1 MAVVAVAACAT
12 VSLVAQ
18 SAEET
23 KSTKSYTPPKTAWG
37 DPDLQGIWPSTDMV
51 SVPFERP
58 KQFGTRRFLTDQEFA
73 QRQKD
78 AEKQSALDNESFT
91 VDNVKPEVEAMGDV
105 GGATSPPPFWLERGV
120 PSRQSS
126 LVVDPPDGQ
135 LPPMTPDGLRR
146 VALTKNTYLQYTGFD
161 SASELG
167 PYHRCISRG
176 LLGSMFPVVYN
187 NGNQFIQTPGYVVLR
202 NEMIHETRVI
212 PLDARPT
219 LSNRLRSYM
228 GDSRGR
234 FEGNTL
240 VVRTSN
246 FNGATGA
253 LANGNLMITSDAL
266 EIVERFTRT
275 GPDTMQVRGDRQRPD
290 DVGQAMDRGVS
301 PQARSGLPHVRIRM
315 PRGQPRDVE
324 HSFRISIRRKA
335 LTRVRQPGAS
345 DQRQTRSVLLI
356 VIVVVLADG
365 PPLAT
370 CRTGFPSALNVSTVV
385 MTA

>member
-1 MAVVAVAACAT
+1 MHVRHTGRFVLAGI
-12 VSLVAQ
+12 LVAGAAMALGAQ
-18 SAEET
+18 AAKT
-23 KSTKSYTPPKTAWG
+23 YMPPKTPWG

-58 KQFGTRRFLTDQEFA
+58 KQFGTRLVLTDQEFA

-78 AEKQSALDNESFT
+78 AEKQSALDNESFS
-91 VDNVKPEVEAMGDV
+91 VDNVKPEIEAMGDV
-105 GGATSPPPFWLERGV
+105 GGVTSPPPFWLERGL

-167 PYHRCISRG
+167 PYDRCISRG

-187 NGNQFIQTPGYVVLR
+187 NGNQFIQTPGSVVLR

-212 PLDARPT
+212 TLDDRPH
-219 LSNRLRSYM
+219 LSQKMRSYM
-228 GDSRGR
+228 GDSHGH

-240 VVRTSN
+240 VVLTSN

-253 LANGNLMITSDAL
+253 MANGNLMITSDAL
-266 EIVERFTRT
+266 DVVEKFTRT
-275 GPDTMQVRGDRQRPD
+275 GPDAMQYEVTVNDPKTWTRPWTVSFPLRRD
-290 DVGQAMDRGVS
+290 PGYRMFEYACHEGNHAMSNILSGS
-301 PQARSGLPHVRIRM
+301 RSDEKH
-315 PRGQPRDVE
+315 
-324 HSFRISIRRKA
+324 
-335 LTRVRQPGAS
+335 
-345 DQRQTRSVLLI
+345 
-356 VIVVVLADG
+356 
-365 PPLAT
+365 
-370 CRTGFPSALNVSTVV
+370 
-385 MTA
+385 

>member
-1 MAVVAVAACAT
+1 MTRVKLGMAVIAVVACAAT
-12 VSLVAQ
+12 SLVAQ
-18 SAEET
+18 GAQDT
-23 KSTKSYTPPKTAWG
+23 KAYTPPKTAWG

-58 KQFGTRRFLTDQEFA
+58 KQFGARRFLTDQEFA

-167 PYHRCISRG
+167 PYDRCISRG

-219 LSNRLRSYM
+219 LSPRLRSYM
-228 GDSRGR
+228 GDSHGR

-240 VVRTSN
+240 VVRTAN

-275 GPDTMQVRGDRQRPD
+275 GPDTMQYEVTVNDPMTWARAWTVAFPLRRDPGYRMFEYACHE
-290 DVGQAMDRGVS
+290 GNHAMSNILSGS
-301 PQARSGLPHVRIRM
+301 RSDEKR
-315 PRGQPRDVE
+315 
-324 HSFRISIRRKA
+324 
-335 LTRVRQPGAS
+335 
-345 DQRQTRSVLLI
+345 
-356 VIVVVLADG
+356 
-365 PPLAT
+365 
-370 CRTGFPSALNVSTVV
+370 
-385 MTA
+385 